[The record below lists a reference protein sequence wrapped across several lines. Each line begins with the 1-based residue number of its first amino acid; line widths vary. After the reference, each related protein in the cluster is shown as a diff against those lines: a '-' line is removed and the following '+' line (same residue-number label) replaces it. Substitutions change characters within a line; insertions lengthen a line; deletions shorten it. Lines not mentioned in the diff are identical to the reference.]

1 MLKTLDLSMTNIVG
15 ESLASEP
22 IRTLAIENLYLSCC
36 KKITDSGCNA
46 ILSRCGSKVK
56 RLDLSS
62 TFITTFPTVTEDLRI
77 EILNLSS
84 CIKLDRSGL
93 ADLARIHGQTLR
105 VLDLTSTNITGE
117 DIIHNLYVM
126 EDLNLSHCLKLT
138 DQGLMNI
145 LGRVNEESLKTLDLS
160 LTKISGETLRRVNK
174 FRNLRYLNL
183 SACRSLKDGGLSFF
197 LQICGS
203 RMRSLNLS
211 RTSINGEQID
221 PNINTSN
228 VCVENLLLD
237 TCCTHLTDLGL
248 RLLLE
253 RFDQGPK
260 VMDLTG
266 TKITGEGISDL
277 ERPLNHLEQL
287 VLNDCKSLTDK
298 GLLVMMKKL
307 VRPLKT
313 LRLSYTQITGESF
326 ASLDIAQIE
335 GISLYKCNSLS
346 ETGLFEILR
355 SCGQHLKYL
364 NLSKIT
370 LTGLQIKGFTSKLSL
385 EFLNL
390 FECKQMVDGALQAL
404 LSCSASTLKNL
415 NLGRTSVTDTS
426 FTGFT
431 TRLNE
436 VDRVS
441 FFECRGF
448 GDVGLSEFFKIC
460 GSKIQILDL
469 TETKMTGEGLFQLE
483 NTEGVDNVSTNSL
496 PEANKDVPGID
507 FFSIQKNIKYRNFD
521 Q

>member
-1 MLKTLDLSMTNIVG
+1 MLKTLDLSMTWIVG

-22 IRTLAIENLYLSCC
+22 IRTLAIENLWLSCC

-46 ILSRCGSKVK
+46 ILSHCGNKVK

-62 TFITTFPTVTEDLRI
+62 TFITAFPTATAELRI
-77 EILNLSS
+77 EMLNLSS
-84 CIKLDRSGL
+84 CIKLGRSGL

-105 VLDLTSTNITGE
+105 VLDLNSTHVTGE
-117 DIIHNLYVM
+117 EMVHDLYVL

-145 LGRVNEESLKTLDLS
+145 VERVAQESLKTLNLS
-160 LTKISGETLRRVNK
+160 FTKITGEALLRRVKK

-183 SACRSLKDGGLSFF
+183 SACRLLKDGGLSFF

-203 RMRSLNLS
+203 RMRSLNFS

-221 PNINTSN
+221 PNINASN
-228 VCVENLLLD
+228 VCAENLLLD
-237 TCCTHLTDLGL
+237 TSGTNLTDLGL

-253 RFDQGPK
+253 RFVQGPT
-260 VMDLTG
+260 VLDLTG

-277 ERPLNHLEQL
+277 EQPLKHLEQL
-287 VLNDCKSLTDK
+287 ILNDCKRLTDK
-298 GLLVMMKKL
+298 GLLVMLKKL

-313 LRLSYTQITGESF
+313 LKLNYTQITGESF
-326 ASLDIAQIE
+326 ASLDRAQIE
-335 GISLYKCNSLS
+335 GMSLYKCNTLT

-364 NLSKIT
+364 NLSNHT
-370 LTGLQIKGFTSKLSL
+370 LTGSQIKGFASRLSL

-390 FECKQMVDGALQAL
+390 FECKQMEDEALQAI

-415 NLGRTSVTDTS
+415 NLRRTSVTDAS

-431 TRLNE
+431 ARLEE
-436 VDRVS
+436 VKEVS
-441 FFECRGF
+441 FFECSGL
-448 GDVGLSEFFKIC
+448 GDVGLSEFLKIC
-460 GSKIQILDL
+460 GSKVQILDL
-469 TETKMTGEGLFQLE
+469 TETKITGEGLFQLVAE
-483 NTEGVDNVSTNSL
+483 NSEGTLNVSTNLL
-496 PEANKDVPGID
+496 PEANKDAPGID
-507 FFSIQKNIKYRNFD
+507 LFL
-521 Q
+521 